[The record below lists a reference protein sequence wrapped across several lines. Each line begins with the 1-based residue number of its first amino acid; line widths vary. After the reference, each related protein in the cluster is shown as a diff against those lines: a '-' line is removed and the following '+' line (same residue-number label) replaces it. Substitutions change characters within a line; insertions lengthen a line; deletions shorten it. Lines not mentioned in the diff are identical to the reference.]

1 MKTILIKTK
10 RRKNNISKDYLQADI
25 QKILFQNELN
35 NKILLTNIDLE
46 NIELLINDED
56 LNSLVNMILEY
67 KLNDNFY
74 INHEKIIIKEI
85 KLLDK
90 NEENLENT
98 EKFKIINNRVSI
110 VFKSPA
116 IFKVGY
122 SFLDFSFQ
130 LLFLLSCQ
138 KYNKFFKNKK
148 IILNKEELEKI
159 EVIKKNIEKGEL
171 NSFIGEIELDFSN
184 LSNEEKE
191 KYETLLYFMKLNGI
205 GYKYKKY
212 YGMIEVI

>member
-1 MKTILIKTK
+1 MKTILIKTQK
-10 RRKNNISKDYLQADI
+10 RKNNISKEYLQVDI
-25 QKILFQNELN
+25 QKRLFPNELS
-35 NKILLTNIDLE
+35 NKILLIHIDLE

-56 LNSLVNMILEY
+56 LNFLVNKILEY
-67 KLNDNFY
+67 KLNDNLY

-85 KLLDK
+85 KMLDDIK
-90 NEENLENT
+90 NNYENK

-110 VFKSPA
+110 IFKSPT

-122 SFLDFSFQ
+122 NFLDFSFQ

-159 EVIKKNIEKGEL
+159 DLISENIEKGGL
-171 NSFIGEIELDFSN
+171 NSFIGEIELDFSKI
-184 LSNEEKE
+184 SDKE
-191 KYETLLYFMKLNGI
+191 KDKYTTLLNFMKLNGV
-205 GYKYKKY
+205 GYKHKKY
-212 YGMIEVI
+212 YGMIEII

>member
-1 MKTILIKTK
+1 MKTILIKTQK
-10 RRKNNISKDYLQADI
+10 RKNNISKEYLQVDI
-25 QKILFQNELN
+25 QKRLFPNELS
-35 NKILLTNIDLE
+35 NKILLIHIDLE

-110 VFKSPA
+110 IFKSPA

-130 LLFLLSCQ
+130 LLFLISCQ

-159 EVIKKNIEKGEL
+159 DLISENIEKGEL
-171 NSFIGEIELDFSN
+171 NSFIGEVELDFSN

>member
-10 RRKNNISKDYLQADI
+10 KRKNNISKEYLQGDI
-25 QKILFQNELN
+25 QQRLFQNELTS
-35 NKILLTNIDLE
+35 KILLTNIDLE

-56 LNSLVNMILEY
+56 LNSLVNKILEF

-74 INHEKIIIKEI
+74 INQEKIIIKEI

-90 NEENLENT
+90 IEDNLKNI
-98 EKFKIINNRVSI
+98 EKFRIINNRVSI
-110 VFKSPA
+110 IFKSPA

-122 SFLDFSFQ
+122 NFLDFSFQ

-138 KYNKFFKNKK
+138 KYNKFFKNNK
-148 IILNKEELEKI
+148 IFLNKEELEKI
-159 EVIKKNIEKGEL
+159 ELIREHIEKGDL
-171 NSFIGEIELDFSN
+171 NSFVGEIELDFSKI
-184 LSNEEKE
+184 SNEEKD

-205 GYKYKKY
+205 GYKHKKY

>member
-1 MKTILIKTK
+1 MKTILIKTQK
-10 RRKNNISKDYLQADI
+10 RKNNISKEYLQADI
-25 QKILFQNELN
+25 QKRLFLNELR

-56 LNSLVNMILEY
+56 LNFLVNKILEY
-67 KLNDNFY
+67 RLNDNLY
-74 INHEKIIIKEI
+74 INQEKIIIKEI

-90 NEENLENT
+90 IKEDIKNEG
-98 EKFKIINNRVSI
+98 KFKIINNRVSI
-110 VFKSPA
+110 IFKSPA

-148 IILNKEELEKI
+148 LNLNKEELEKI
-159 EVIKKNIEKGEL
+159 NLISENIEKGEL
-171 NSFIGEIELDFSN
+171 NSFIGEIELDFSKI
-184 LSNEEKE
+184 SNEEKQ
-191 KYETLLYFMKLNGI
+191 KYETLLNFMKLNGV

-212 YGMIEVI
+212 YGMIELI

>member
-1 MKTILIKTK
+1 MKTILIKTQK
-10 RRKNNISKDYLQADI
+10 RKNNISKEYLQADI
-25 QKILFQNELN
+25 QKRLFPNELM
-35 NKILLTNIDLE
+35 NKIFLINIDLE
-46 NIELLINDED
+46 NIEMLINDED
-56 LNSLVNMILEY
+56 LNFLVDKILEY
-67 KLNDNFY
+67 KLNDNLY

-85 KLLDK
+85 KMLDDIK
-90 NEENLENT
+90 NNYENK
-98 EKFKIINNRVSI
+98 EKFKIVNNRI
-110 VFKSPA
+110 TIIFKSPA

-122 SFLDFSFQ
+122 NFLDFSFQ

-159 EVIKKNIEKGEL
+159 DLISEYIEKGDL
-171 NSFIGEIELDFSN
+171 NSFVGEIELDFSKI
-184 LSNEEKE
+184 SNEEKD

-205 GYKYKKY
+205 GYKHKKY

>member
-130 LLFLLSCQ
+130 LLFLLSCK
-138 KYNKFFKNKK
+138 KYNKFFKDKK
-148 IILNKEELEKI
+148 ILLNKEELEKI

>member
-1 MKTILIKTK
+1 MKTILIKTQK
-10 RRKNNISKDYLQADI
+10 RKNNISKEYLQVDI
-25 QKILFQNELN
+25 QKRLFPNELS
-35 NKILLTNIDLE
+35 NKILLIHIDLE

-110 VFKSPA
+110 IFKSPA

-159 EVIKKNIEKGEL
+159 DLISENIEKGEL
-171 NSFIGEIELDFSN
+171 NSFIGEVELDFSN

>member
-1 MKTILIKTK
+1 MKTILIKTQK
-10 RRKNNISKDYLQADI
+10 RKNNISKEYLQVDI

-90 NEENLENT
+90 NKENLDNT
-98 EKFKIINNRVSI
+98 EKFKIINNKVSI
-110 VFKSPA
+110 IFKSPTV
-116 IFKVGY
+116 FKVGY
-122 SFLDFSFQ
+122 NFLDFSFQ

>member
-1 MKTILIKTK
+1 MKTILIKTQK
-10 RRKNNISKDYLQADI
+10 RKNNISKEYLQADI
-25 QKILFQNELN
+25 QKRLFLNELR

-56 LNSLVNMILEY
+56 LNFLVNKILEY
-67 KLNDNFY
+67 KLNDNLY

-90 NEENLENT
+90 IKEDIKNEG
-98 EKFKIINNRVSI
+98 KFKIINNRVSI
-110 VFKSPA
+110 IFKSPA

-148 IILNKEELEKI
+148 LTLNKEELEKI
-159 EVIKKNIEKGEL
+159 DLISENIEKGEL
-171 NSFIGEIELDFSN
+171 NSFIGEIELDFSKI
-184 LSNEEKE
+184 SNEEKE
-191 KYETLLYFMKLNGI
+191 KYETLLNFMKLNGI
-205 GYKYKKY
+205 GYKYKQY
-212 YGMIEVI
+212 YGVIELI

>member
-10 RRKNNISKDYLQADI
+10 KRRDSTNKKNLEKEI
-25 QKILFQNELN
+25 QEQLLN
-35 NKILLTNIDLE
+35 NKILLIDIDLE
-46 NIELLINDED
+46 NIELLISDED
-56 LNSLVNMILEY
+56 LNFLINKILEF

-74 INHEKIIIKEI
+74 LNKEKIVIQEI

-90 NEENLENT
+90 ENEK
-98 EKFKIINNRVSI
+98 KFKIKDNKVAII
-110 VFKSPA
+110 FKTPA

-130 LLFLLSCQ
+130 LLFLLSC
-138 KYNKFFKNKK
+138 KKHNRIFKDKK
-148 IILNKEELEKI
+148 IELNKEELEKI
-159 EVIKKNIEKGEL
+159 KIIRQSIEKGEL

-184 LSNEEKE
+184 ISDDEKE
-191 KYETLLYFMKLNGI
+191 KYEALLYFMKLNGI

-212 YGMIEVI
+212 YGIIEII

>member
-10 RRKNNISKDYLQADI
+10 RRKNNISKDYLQVDI

-46 NIELLINDED
+46 NIELLINDKD
-56 LNSLVNMILEY
+56 LNTLVNKILEY

-74 INHEKIIIKEI
+74 INQEKVIIKEI

-90 NEENLENT
+90 IEDNLENMK
-98 EKFKIINNRVSI
+98 KFKIINNRVSI

-122 SFLDFSFQ
+122 NFLDFSFQ

-138 KYNKFFKNKK
+138 KYNKFFKNNK
-148 IILNKEELEKI
+148 IFLNKEELEKI
-159 EVIKKNIEKGEL
+159 
-171 NSFIGEIELDFSN
+171 
-184 LSNEEKE
+184 
-191 KYETLLYFMKLNGI
+191 
-205 GYKYKKY
+205 
-212 YGMIEVI
+212 

>member
-90 NEENLENT
+90 NEDNLKNI

-130 LLFLLSCQ
+130 LLFLLSCK
-138 KYNKFFKNKK
+138 KYNKFFKDKK
-148 IILNKEELEKI
+148 ILLNKEELEKI

>member
-10 RRKNNISKDYLQADI
+10 KRRDNTNKKNLEKEI
-25 QKILFQNELN
+25 QEQLLN
-35 NKILLTNIDLE
+35 NKILLINIDLE
-46 NIELLINDED
+46 NIELLISDED
-56 LNSLVNMILEY
+56 LNFLINKILEF

-74 INHEKIIIKEI
+74 LNKEKIVIQEI

-90 NEENLENT
+90 ENEK
-98 EKFKIINNRVSI
+98 KFKIKDNKIAI
-110 VFKSPA
+110 IFKTPA

-130 LLFLLSCQ
+130 LLFLLSC
-138 KYNKFFKNKK
+138 KKHNRIFKDKK
-148 IILNKEELEKI
+148 IELNKEELEKI
-159 EVIKKNIEKGEL
+159 KIIRQSIEKGEL

-184 LSNEEKE
+184 VSDEEKE
-191 KYETLLYFMKLNGI
+191 KYELLLYFMKLNGI

-212 YGMIEVI
+212 YGIIEII

>member
-1 MKTILIKTK
+1 MKTILIRTK

-98 EKFKIINNRVSI
+98 EKFKIINNKVSI
-110 VFKSPA
+110 IFKSPA

-130 LLFLLSCQ
+130 LLFLLTCQ

-148 IILNKEELEKI
+148 IILNKDELEKI
-159 EVIKKNIEKGEL
+159 KLIREHIEKGEL

>member
-1 MKTILIKTK
+1 MKTILIKTQK
-10 RRKNNISKDYLQADI
+10 RKNNISKEYLQADI

-130 LLFLLSCQ
+130 LLFLLSCK
-138 KYNKFFKNKK
+138 KYNKFFKDKK
-148 IILNKEELEKI
+148 ILLNKEELEKI

>member
-1 MKTILIKTK
+1 MKTILIKTQK
-10 RRKNNISKDYLQADI
+10 RKNNISKEYLQVDI
-25 QKILFQNELN
+25 QKRLFPNELS
-35 NKILLTNIDLE
+35 NKILLIHIDLE

-56 LNSLVNMILEY
+56 LNFLVNKILEY
-67 KLNDNFY
+67 KLNDNLY

-85 KLLDK
+85 KMLDDIK
-90 NEENLENT
+90 NNYENK

-110 VFKSPA
+110 IYKSPT

-122 SFLDFSFQ
+122 NFLDFSFQ

-159 EVIKKNIEKGEL
+159 DLISENIEKGEL
-171 NSFIGEIELDFSN
+171 NSFIGEIELDFSKI
-184 LSNEEKE
+184 SDKE
-191 KYETLLYFMKLNGI
+191 KDKYTTLLNFMKLNGV

-212 YGMIEVI
+212 YGVIELI